1 MWARKACAR
10 ALVVLM
16 ECFDLRETKSRVR
29 LLVQPLGVAMIG
41 EATFVNSRNL

>member
-1 MWARKACAR
+1 VWARKACAR

-16 ECFDLRETKSRVR
+16 ECFDLWETRSSVR
-29 LLVQPLGVAMIG
+29 LLALSFDVAMVG